1 MNLSIFLQIIIS
13 LVFIYLILS
22 LVVSELQEQ
31 LTAFLEFRARNLK
44 KAIEI
49 FLGEKVA
56 KDLYGQENSLF
67 SAYNQYTNQWNE
79 KSLFGISLFG
89 KSLGPSYIDPKV
101 FAESLVTLINGKLVD
116 ENKLQLNDLLVYAS
130 ENSLPETPGQD
141 SSSVSRRGVIAKL
154 QTIQKTICLDYLVTL
169 DTQTLSNEN
178 KLQLNNL
185 LVSIHADEKLSNENS
200 RAFNDLLLK
209 IKNSAVSQHKTIEE
223 VQWIEEMIKGKEE
236 YQKIIPK
243 FIEIAN
249 ITKLKHNEPTLT
261 DFIDEI
267 ATTFSQ
273 IMERTSGVYKRNA
286 KGISLLFGLFTAG
299 LFNIDTLYI
308 VDQLYKNP
316 VLRDSFDAAAT
327 KVVEQNQPCFDAARK
342 LTKPEE
348 IATEEQ
354 KCGEELKSNIDTLK
368 ASADFPPLPVGWK
381 DGNIGNFYSQPTAV
395 FGWLISAIAISMGAP
410 FWFDLLSKV
419 INVRNT
425 VKSVMPP
432 NKPVDEE

>member
-1 MNLSIFLQIIIS
+1 MSLATLLQIIIS

-31 LTAFLEFRARNLK
+31 LTAFLELRAKNLK

-49 FLGEKVA
+49 FLGDKVA
-56 KDLYGQENSLF
+56 KDLYGQKNSLF

-79 KSLFGISLFG
+79 KTLFGISLFG

-101 FAESLVTLINGKLVD
+101 FAESLVTLVNEKLSG
-116 ENKLQLNDLLVYAS
+116 ENKFQFNDL
-130 ENSLPETPGQD
+130 E
-141 SSSVSRRGVIAKL
+141 VIAKF
-154 QTIQKTICLDYLVTL
+154 QTINDPDY
-169 DTQTLSNEN
+169 Q
-178 KLQLNNL
+178 
-185 LVSIHADEKLSNENS
+185 
-200 RAFNDLLLK
+200 
-209 IKNSAVSQHKTIEE
+209 E
-223 VQWIEEMIKGKEE
+223 V
-236 YQKIIPK
+236 IPK
-243 FIEIAN
+243 LIEIAN
-249 ITKLKHNEPTLT
+249 ITKLKYDQPTLT
-261 DFIDEI
+261 NFIDEV

-286 KGISLLFGLFTAG
+286 KGISLLFGLFAAS

-316 VLRDSFDAAAT
+316 VLRDSLDVAAT

-348 IATEEQ
+348 ITDAEQ
-354 KCGEELKSNIDTLK
+354 KCEEELKSNIDTLK
-368 ASADFPPLPVGWK
+368 ASTDFPPLPVGWK
-381 DGNIGNFYSQPTAV
+381 DGNIGNFDSPSQSPPTA
-395 FGWLISAIAISMGAP
+395 FLGWLISAIAISMGAP

-425 VKSVMPP
+425 IKPVIPSS
-432 NKPVDEE
+432 KPVDEE